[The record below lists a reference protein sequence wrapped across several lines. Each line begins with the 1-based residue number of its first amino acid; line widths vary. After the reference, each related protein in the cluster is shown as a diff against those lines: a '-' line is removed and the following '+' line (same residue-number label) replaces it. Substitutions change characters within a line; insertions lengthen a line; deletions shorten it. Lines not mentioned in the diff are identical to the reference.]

1 MVDHCCTVVLI
12 LFPPSSC
19 CCFFWLSVL
28 SGCLLFCC
36 SLLLLSLSLSP
47 FPRVL
52 VERLKRRYDL
62 LTMLQVFNVLKQLVY
77 IKYTKYYGAVR
88 MLERKN
94 YQTLRLSMGT
104 TNHSC

>member
-1 MVDHCCTVVLI
+1 LLLFLLVVC
-12 LFPPSSC
+12 S
-19 CCFFWLSVL
+19 FWLSVV
-28 SGCLLFCC
+28 LLF
-36 SLLLLSLSLSP
+36 SSSALSLSP

>member
-1 MVDHCCTVVLI
+1 MVDHRCTVVLI
-12 LFPPSSC
+12 LSP
-19 CCFFWLSVL
+19 LVVV
-28 SGCLLFCC
+28 LFCC
-36 SLLLLSLSLSP
+36 YSVVVLLLFSFSALFFCSP
-47 FPRVL
+47 FSRVL

-62 LTMLQVFNVLKQLVY
+62 LTMLQAFNVLKQLVY

-104 TNHSC
+104 TNHSR